1 MKFRKTQKF
10 FAKQAFFV
18 SSLFLMFCLQA
29 PSKTLKSICQ
39 LDLLILKQ
47 IFQTV
52 HVF

>member
-1 MKFRKTQKF
+1 MKLRKKQKF

-18 SSLFLMFCLQA
+18 STLFLMCCLQS
-29 PSKTLKSICQ
+29 PSKTLKSVCQ